1 MIQRRS
7 ASVLALCIA
16 VAAAYAGVA
25 PLPDALTRDA
35 QACIDMI
42 YKENFKQAEAEA
54 KKIIKNFPDHPAGY
68 FFYAAT
74 IDAWMAWYQSTSK
87 EELFYQYC
95 DKAIEKGEGLLDK
108 DRNDFWAK
116 FFVGGADGYKGTYES
131 RQGRWITAFRYGW
144 KGASTL
150 MELAEK
156 KPGIADLDF
165 GIGCY
170 EYWRSAMAKALL
182 MIVDDKRQSGI
193 DRLYKAR
200 KEGLFTR
207 LSSAVNLIDILT
219 NEKRYDEAMTVIE
232 DAQKIYPNSLI
243 FRWGKA
249 KIYFEKKQWH
259 EAELEYQY
267 LLSRVESES
276 YDNHYNAVLCH
287 LNLAKIYM
295 QTKQFTQA
303 IAECNRI
310 GYYSLSEEVRK
321 QLDSALKES
330 ASLKDQALNAK
341 AKG

>member
-1 MIQRRS
+1 MMQRRS
-7 ASVLALCIA
+7 VSVLALCIA
-16 VAAAYAGVA
+16 VAAAWAGVA

-35 QACIDMI
+35 IGCIDMI

-54 KKIIKNFPDHPAGY
+54 KKVIKNYPDHPAGY

-74 IDAWMAWYQSTSK
+74 IDAWMLWYQSTSK

-95 DKAIEKGEGLLDK
+95 DKAIEKGEALLDK

-116 FFVGGADGYKGTYES
+116 FFIVGADGYKGTYES

-156 KPGIADLDF
+156 KYGNADLDF

-170 EYWRSAMAKALL
+170 EYWRSAMAKSLL
-182 MIVDDKRQSGI
+182 MVVDDKRQSGI

-219 NEKRYDEAMTVIE
+219 NEKRYDEALAVIE
-232 DAQKIYPNSLI
+232 EAQKIYPNSLM

-249 KIYFEKKQWH
+249 KINFEKKQWR

-276 YDNHYNAVLCH
+276 YDNHYNAIMCH

-303 IAECNRI
+303 VAECNRI
-310 GYYSLSEEVRK
+310 GYYSLAEAVRK
-321 QLDSALKES
+321 QLDSTLKEA
-330 ASLKDQALNAK
+330 ASLKEQALNAK
-341 AKG
+341 AKS